1 MTSSCA
7 GQKIYIILPSL
18 SDTPPKIFPLNKDKK
33 VSASTN
39 VSFLVISFTYDEL
52 NYLIISQT
60 HPDIAFSF
68 LTLSG
73 LTYLFLYDFFFNP
86 SSKPKPIFSFKI
98 KYGHTSIL
106 YKYAALIMSMQ
117 PPLYWLF
124 NKPFLRIPLIFR

>member
-7 GQKIYIILPSL
+7 GQKIHIILPSL

-39 VSFLVISFTYDEL
+39 MSFLVISFTCDEL

-68 LTLSG
+68 LTLYG
-73 LTYLFLYDFFFNP
+73 LAYLFLYDFFFNP
-86 SSKPKPIFSFKI
+86 SYKPKPIFSFKI
-98 KYGHTSIL
+98 KYGL
-106 YKYAALIMSMQ
+106 Q
-117 PPLYWLF
+117 PKL
-124 NKPFLRIPLIFR
+124 